1 MVDAKPI
8 LMQRFLRTTYLSE
21 HTLGG
26 KCLLQEVNAYVRIC
40 IYINLHQLILHLFCI
55 FVLWMSLS
63 LFRDVYLQSG
73 VEKPTEQ
80 WVLHLLHHLCPRLL
94 RIMLEQ
100 NNSQQN
106 WLHSYNKHLALL
118 SSSHTPVF
126 NTCSIILSH
135 SFIIIS
141 HYHLVPTLSLSSHSI
156 ILQYDTTK
164 SYCKRLRFGGERPI
178 GTR

>member
-1 MVDAKPI
+1 METHRCTAQGFEKPSLGGLVMVDAKPI
-8 LMQRFLRTTYLSE
+8 RMQRFLRTTYLSE

-26 KCLLQEVNAYVRIC
+26 KCLLQEVNAYVKIC

-73 VEKPTEQ
+73 VQKPTEQ

-126 NTCSIILSH
+126 NTCSIILSPL
-135 SFIIIS
+135 F
-141 HYHLVPTLSLSSHSI
+141 HYHLALSSCPHSFTI
-156 ILQYDTTK
+156 VLQYH
-164 SYCKRLRFGGERPI
+164 LAV
-178 GTR
+178 